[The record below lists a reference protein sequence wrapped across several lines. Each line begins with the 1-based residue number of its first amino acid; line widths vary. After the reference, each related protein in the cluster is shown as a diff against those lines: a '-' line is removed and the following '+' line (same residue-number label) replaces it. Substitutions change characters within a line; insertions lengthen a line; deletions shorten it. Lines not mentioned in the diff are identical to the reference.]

1 MKLLSTFYFQDKSK
15 RNTKKLALVESAL
28 EDPESRVVD
37 CLLEALK
44 TGSAFSR
51 EEKRK
56 RQCRPEGGESIDCS
70 GLDCSECN

>member
-1 MKLLSTFYFQDKSK
+1 ME
-15 RNTKKLALVESAL
+15 LALEG
-28 EDPESRVVD
+28 PESRVVD

-56 RQCRPEGGESIDCS
+56 RQCRPEGGKSIDCS
-70 GLDCSECN
+70 GLDCSEYN

>member
-1 MKLLSTFYFQDKSK
+1 MVFATCNFQDKSK
-15 RNTKKLALVESAL
+15 RNNKKLALVESAL

-56 RQCRPEGGESIDCS
+56 RQVRPEGGWYD
-70 GLDCSECN
+70 GTAVLNRNECF